1 LPWPYRE
8 LAGALLKCERAHVEL
23 VADSSPNRTRSAHP
37 PRALLKEHVRK
48 HRGEFLDLRKRL
60 AGVTQNHDQRTCVGY
75 KNRGPDGSDSDEL
88 LFSDAKL
95 LAICGS
101 RGALQ
106 QLKRQLKAEGA
117 LLDGDLRPSVRR
129 TIWANGDREQVIA
142 IRARA
147 FSRQPLRSI
156 SNHRNATQ

>member
-1 LPWPYRE
+1 L
-8 LAGALLKCERAHVEL
+8 
-23 VADSSPNRTRSAHP
+23 
-37 PRALLKEHVRK
+37 RAL
-48 HRGEFLDLRKRL
+48 
-60 AGVTQNHDQRTCVGY
+60 
-75 KNRGPDGSDSDEL
+75 
-88 LFSDAKL
+88 FSNAKL
-95 LAICGS
+95 LEICGS
-101 RGALQ
+101 RRALQ

-147 FSRQPLRSI
+147 FSRQPTFAPARRGPRSI